1 MVFNSYVFVLVFV
14 PLIVVIYH
22 LFNSRGAYT
31 AAKVF
36 LLLASLFF
44 YACDNLYALIILT
57 VSILMNY
64 CICLLLSGS
73 GDYPARRRILL
84 TLGVILNISLLFYF
98 KYLGFFTD
106 IINSLF
112 KTGLN
117 VRSLLLP
124 LGISYYTFSQ
134 ISCLVDCYRDRETKY
149 AFLDYALYVTF
160 FPKITVGPIA
170 LAGDMIPQFD
180 DPKRK
185 KVNPDNI
192 AGGLVIFASG
202 LAKKV
207 LLADNLAPYVTWG
220 YGNINDL
227 GPINAL
233 IVMLAYT
240 LQIYFDFSG
249 YCDMAKAVC
258 LMLNIDLP
266 DNFLSPYTAESVADF
281 WKKWHITLTGFF
293 TKYVYIPLG
302 GNRKGKVRTYINMF
316 IIFFLSGLWHGASY
330 NFILWGLI
338 HGVGISLSKLLKDKM
353 IKLPRLIRQ
362 AGTFIFVNITW
373 VFFRASTLTEA
384 VSFLRQ
390 LVTPKLIPVN
400 IALVAE
406 ATPDEMQ
413 LIQWLILNAGN
424 RAPYISGCII
434 IIGFLLICTFISMYC
449 KNSARRLETLKLS
462 GLTVATTVILLV
474 MSILSLSGVTEFIYE
489 NF

>member
-14 PLIVVIYH
+14 PLVVVLYH
-22 LFNSRGAYT
+22 FINSRGAYG

-36 LLLASLFF
+36 LLAASLFF
-44 YACDNLYALIILT
+44 YACDDIRALIILII
-57 VSILMNY
+57 SIFINY
-64 CICLLLSGS
+64 FAASLLRKENRPGLKRFLL
-73 GDYPARRRILL
+73 ALFIAANIL
-84 TLGVILNISLLFYF
+84 LLFYF
-98 KYLGFFTD
+98 KYLGFFSG
-106 IINSLF
+106 ILNSLF
-112 KTGLN
+112 KTTIEIKTI
-117 VRSLLLP
+117 LLP

-134 ISCLVDCYRDRETKY
+134 IAFLADNYREPETKY
-149 AFLDYALYVTF
+149 SFLDYALYVTF

-170 LAGDMIPQFD
+170 LAGDIIPQFN
-180 DPKRK
+180 DPGK
-185 KVNPDNI
+185 KKYDPDNV
-192 AGGLVIFASG
+192 AGGLVIFATG

-233 IVMLAYT
+233 MVMLAFT
-240 LQIYFDFSG
+240 MQIYFDFSG

-258 LMLNIDLP
+258 LMINLDLP

-302 GNRKGKVRTYINMF
+302 GNRKGRVRTYINMF

-330 NFILWGLI
+330 NFIVWGLI
-338 HGVGISLSKLLKDKM
+338 HGVGISLSKLLKDRMAK
-353 IKLPRLIRQ
+353 IPKLLRQ

-373 VFFRASTLTEA
+373 VFFRAPTLGEA
-384 VSFLRQ
+384 VSFLKQ
-390 LVTPKLIPVN
+390 LCTPRYVPVN

-413 LIQWLILNAGN
+413 LIQWLILNS
-424 RAPYISGCII
+424 RDTAPYVSGCII
-434 IIGFLLICTFISMYC
+434 IIGFLIICTFISMYC
-449 KNSARRLETLKLS
+449 KNSTRRLETLKLR
-462 GLTVATTVILLV
+462 GITLATTVILLV
-474 MSILSLSGVTEFIYE
+474 TSILSLSGVTEFIYE